1 MSAIYEAIADL
12 LTLCLA
18 ELKKSRHI
26 DTSDM
31 NIEQG
36 LFKSFDDMVR
46 RQMDAVW
53 HTAPLKVKQVSAVGD
68 WLECTSLTPCGWLA
82 WLQRSIVA
90 YGYRH
95 PLWHM
100 AIGPAD

>member
-1 MSAIYEAIADL
+1 MSAIYEAITDL

-53 HTAPLKVKQVSAVGD
+53 HTAPPKVKQVSAVGD
-68 WLECTSLTPCGWLA
+68 WLECRVMKPCGRLA
-82 WLQRSIVA
+82 WPDGPFVA
-90 YGYRH
+90 SGH
-95 PLWHM
+95 
-100 AIGPAD
+100 AKGPAH

>member
-1 MSAIYEAIADL
+1 MSAIYEAITDL

-53 HTAPLKVKQVSAVGD
+53 HTAPPKVKQVSAAGE
-68 WLECTSLTPCGWLA
+68 WLECLAMKPRGWLA
-82 WLQRSIVA
+82 WLEGPLVA
-90 YGYRH
+90 SGH
-95 PLWHM
+95 
-100 AIGPAD
+100 AKGQAD

>member
-1 MSAIYEAIADL
+1 MSAIYEAITDL

-53 HTAPLKVKQVSAVGD
+53 HTAPPKVKQVRAVGK
-68 WLECTSLTPCGWLA
+68 WLASFSMKPCGWLA
-82 WLQRSIVA
+82 WLEGLTVA
-90 YGYRH
+90 CGHAR
-95 PLWHM
+95 
-100 AIGPAD
+100 GSTD

>member
-1 MSAIYEAIADL
+1 MSAIYEAITDL

-18 ELKKSRHI
+18 ELKKSRNI

-53 HTAPLKVKQVSAVGD
+53 HTAPPKVKQVSAVGH
-68 WLECTSLTPCGWLA
+68 WLCNAALWLA
-82 WLQRSIVA
+82 GRARGTLCGMW
-90 YGYRH
+90 
-95 PLWHM
+95 PC
-100 AIGPAD
+100 

>member
-1 MSAIYEAIADL
+1 MSAIYEAITDL

-53 HTAPLKVKQVSAVGD
+53 HTAPPKVKQVSAVGNR
-68 WLECTSLTPCGWLA
+68 LT
-82 WLQRSIVA
+82 VA
-90 YGYRH
+90 Q
-95 PLWHM
+95 
-100 AIGPAD
+100 